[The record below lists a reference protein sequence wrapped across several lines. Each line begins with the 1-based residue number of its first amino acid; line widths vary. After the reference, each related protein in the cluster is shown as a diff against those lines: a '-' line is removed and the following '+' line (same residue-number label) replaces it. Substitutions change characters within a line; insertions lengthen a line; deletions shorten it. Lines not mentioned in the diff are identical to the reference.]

1 MSLFA
6 DDLTV
11 FVGNLI
17 EFTKKEILWKT
28 QGILERVQ
36 DTKLIYKSQF
46 ISYVS
51 ERTSGIWN
59 LNHFILCIS
68 TQKMKYL
75 AIKLTKYIQD
85 LHEENKNLWRM
96 KWKKKK
102 NLINGAIFH
111 VWVER
116 LNIVKISVLP
126 NFMYRFNSI
135 II

>member
-85 LHEENKNLWRM
+85 LREENKNLWRM

-102 NLINGAIFH
+102 KPDK
-111 VWVER
+111 WS
-116 LNIVKISVLP
+116 NIPCVGRKTQYCEDISSSQLYV
-126 NFMYRFNSI
+126 
-135 II
+135 